1 MCARAVAVK
10 HFFTAV
16 PRVADERFTVD
27 AVIMDIM
34 GQFHRKKGKAEN
46 KKGRARAGRVDG
58 QRTEEED
65 QPLWGMLY
73 ADDAG
78 IASRSLEGLEKMTTV
93 IVTACATFRLT
104 VSEAK
109 TEIMCLQTKG
119 TCSSPLLQ
127 PVRCTNGRVCVL
139 GRGYQRRL
147 GSQKCQ
153 R

>member
-1 MCARAVAVK
+1 M
-10 HFFTAV
+10 F
-16 PRVADERFTVD
+16 
-27 AVIMDIM
+27 
-34 GQFHRKKGKAEN
+34 
-46 KKGRARAGRVDG
+46 
-58 QRTEEED
+58 
-65 QPLWGMLY
+65 WGMLQ

-78 IASRSLEGLEKMTTV
+78 IVTRSPKGLEMMTV
-93 IVTACATFRLT
+93 IVIACAAFGLT
-104 VSEAK
+104 VSKAK